1 MPQLEV
7 GCIEQLRWV
16 LSAITKGWADSDSFM
31 QMRSSRR
38 ASWYTNSKILQPV
51 MAGAKQEMSWQS
63 PNFG

>member
-1 MPQLEV
+1 
-7 GCIEQLRWV
+7 V